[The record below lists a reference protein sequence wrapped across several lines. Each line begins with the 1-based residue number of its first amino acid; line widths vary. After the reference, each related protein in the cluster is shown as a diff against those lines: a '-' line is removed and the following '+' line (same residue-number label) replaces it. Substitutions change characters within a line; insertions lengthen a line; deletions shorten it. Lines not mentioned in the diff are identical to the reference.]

1 MVPCYRKVEG
11 QKKETEKKQKDIT
24 IITAKQKEE
33 GNSHLKL
40 QKGKVVGC

>member
-1 MVPCYRKVEG
+1 MVPCYRKVKG
-11 QKKETEKKQKDIT
+11 QEKEREKKQKDMT

-40 QKGKVVGC
+40 QKKEK

>member
-1 MVPCYRKVEG
+1 MVPYYRKVEG
-11 QKKETEKKQKDIT
+11 QEKKREKKQKDMI

-40 QKGKVVGC
+40 QKKEK